1 MLGTARDARAG
12 ARDGASYPRAGAN
25 RRAPGRSR
33 PLRRRNLAHLL
44 MPSLLALPERVGF
57 RLAFPVAV
65 AAWSIALVLS
75 LACFEVLR
83 W

>member
-1 MLGTARDARAG
+1 MLGTARDATAG
-12 ARDGASYPRAGAN
+12 ARDGASSPRAGA
-25 RRAPGRSR
+25 RRAPHRSR
-33 PLRRRNLAHLL
+33 SLRRRNLARLL
-44 MPSLLALPERVGF
+44 VPSLLALPERIGF
-57 RLAFPVAV
+57 RLAFPAAV